1 MKGSRL
7 EACISYIKFT
17 LINEGIEP
25 EDFDED
31 FFEDILK
38 EDATADEKVAQFLR
52 DNNLEE
58 KELPAGSI
66 FAKYPGSRNRINYF
80 GIKDKDTLDNVDR
93 MLSAIRTAE
102 LFVSPI
108 EGPLSFE
115 YFVEIHRRMFK
126 DLYPTAGL
134 FRIKGAAK
142 RTEFVPP
149 EFINRMLHELFE
161 KLAESDYLKKLEDAD
176 DSEDFLNELAYYMGE
191 FEAIHPFIDG
201 NGRVTRFF
209 ISLIANQAGYY
220 ISWSSVDPDQLLE
233 ASIAAID
240 GDYQALVDLFEEIT
254 IPFEED

>member
-25 EDFDED
+25 EDFDEG
-31 FFEDILK
+31 FFEDILQK
-38 EDATADEKVAQFLR
+38 DSTADDKIAEFLEKKDLVKEPIST
-52 DNNLEE
+52 DNVF
-58 KELPAGSI
+58 S
-66 FAKYPGSRNRINYF
+66 KYPGTSCRINYY
-80 GIKDKDTLDNVDR
+80 GIKDKRTLNSVDR

-102 LFVSPI
+102 LFISPL
-108 EGPLSFE
+108 EEPFSLN
-115 YFVEIHRRMFK
+115 YFIAIHKRMFG
-126 DLYPTAGL
+126 DLYPSAGV
-134 FRIKGAAK
+134 FRTKGAAK

-149 EFINRMLHELFE
+149 EYIERMLSELFA
-161 KLAESDYLKKLEDAD
+161 KLEESDYLKKLDEDD
-176 DSEDFLNELAYYMGE
+176 DTEDFLNELAYYMGE
-191 FEAIHPFIDG
+191 FEAIHPFVDG

-209 ISLIANQAGYY
+209 ISLIAERAGYF